1 MISEKLK
8 SIVENADSVT
18 GLLDIM
24 GEIDNVEKSL
34 EIANGQIEQLA
45 GENESLKAE
54 RQELFNRL
62 TLLQTEKVEDEDE
75 EPEKTP
81 DEILDELFS

>member
-62 TLLQTEKVEDEDE
+62 TLLQTEKVEDEEE

>member
-8 SIVENADSVT
+8 SIVENAESVT

-24 GEIDNVEKSL
+24 SEIDTVEKNL

-45 GENESLKAE
+45 GENESLKSE